1 MIPAVNILC
10 NDGRFSGGRLQMGRR
25 RFPTRWAILIGLIL
39 CTWASSNGR
48 GGNPADRSLA
58 DMLTEQDR
66 WTRLKALQS
75 WDGAISEQETLLL
88 EQLANETQ
96 HVDWLVNYRVRA
108 LLRRVKPG
116 VYGVSPQVQ
125 TAEELFAK
133 MNGGKV
139 SDGTYDVYIDEIA
152 RLGTDVIPLLLD
164 LLDCRGPDDRYRRD
178 IAIKVLG
185 KLDDPRIVPAL
196 KDAIGRAGSRGRPT
210 QELLAVLV
218 HDSSDEAIDYA
229 AGVIA
234 RQGTGQENMIWGI
247 STSSLPTRAKM
258 RLYAHYGDFESFGR
272 SAVIRALGRMGGK
285 AAFDQLAGIL
295 RSGAYNDEYRLAAAT
310 LEKFK
315 EPDATGLFLEVL
327 RNAPDHA
334 CASLIIP
341 LASRGCVEAI
351 PILEQRIVTAST
363 RPEGMACRVLAAGAL
378 CGLGKD
384 YEKNAAIVREHL
396 RTGGYGSYT
405 AAGWLHDDETIDIL
419 ISKIASGKPNKEVA
433 KDAVDALGRIG
444 SGRALPALR
453 DALTRVPVDV
463 FTDVGQ
469 AIVAIGRKNM
479 AESTV
484 AEGELV
490 VCVARYLR
498 LRPQQRPLARDSPE
512 GKRSRRE
519 HEQALAWLRK
529 HPAVVANAM
538 AQTRSQTGFMRE
550 FGVRLVRMAEI
561 EMVAGLGKREYRPG
575 ATIAAHLEFRNL
587 GPETLYFQ
595 REGTVTWEFMP
606 GEPGESIFLPT
617 GERGGRLAD
626 RRQILPLAPGETW
639 AKPVQIRPRPE
650 ELPPG
655 AYKVKVRYEA
665 MNWYTQPELGKSSE
679 ALSGTLVSDEILITV
694 NP

>member
-1 MIPAVNILC
+1 
-10 NDGRFSGGRLQMGRR
+10 
-25 RFPTRWAILIGLIL
+25 
-39 CTWASSNGR
+39 
-48 GGNPADRSLA
+48 
-58 DMLTEQDR
+58 MLTEQDR

-75 WDGAISEQETLLL
+75 WDAAISEQETLLL

-234 RQGTGQENMIWGI
+234 RQGTSQENMIWSI

-258 RLYAHYGDFESFGR
+258 RLYAHYGEFESFAR
-272 SAVIRALGRMGGK
+272 CAVIRALGRVGGQ

-295 RSGAYNDEYRLAAAT
+295 RRGAYNDEYRLAAAT
-310 LEKFK
+310 LEGFK
-315 EPDATGLFLEVL
+315 DPDATGVFLEAL
-327 RNAPDHA
+327 QKAPDRG
-334 CASLIIP
+334 CPCLIVP
-341 LASRGCVEAI
+341 LATRDCVEAI
-351 PILEQRIVTAST
+351 PILEQKMMTASD
-363 RPEGMACRVLAAGAL
+363 RPEGDQCKVLAAGAL
-378 CGLGKD
+378 CRLGKN

-396 RTGGYGSYT
+396 RTDGYGSYV
-405 AAGWLHDDETIDIL
+405 AAGWLHDDEVVDIL
-419 ISKIASGKPNKEVA
+419 IAKIAAETTD
-433 KDAVDALGRIG
+433 KDIVNCAIHTLEGIG
-444 SGRALPALR
+444 SDRALPVLR
-453 DALTRVPVDV
+453 DVLARISVGA
-463 FTDVGQ
+463 FMDVGR
-469 AIVAIGRKNM
+469 AIAGIGRKNA
-479 AESTV
+479 AEPIV
-484 AEGELV
+484 AEGEIV
-490 VCVARYLR
+490 QCVARYLNS
-498 LRPQQRPLARDSPE
+498 RPEQMRFALDSPA
-512 GKRSRRE
+512 GRQRE
-519 HEQALAWLRK
+519 RERERALAWLRK
-529 HPAVVANAM
+529 HPAVVASAM
-538 AQTRSQTGFMRE
+538 AQA
-550 FGVRLVRMAEI
+550 RLRVDLRDFTVQRVRMAEI
-561 EMVAGLGKREYRPG
+561 EMGAGLGKREYRPG
-575 ATIAAHLEFRNL
+575 ETITASLEFRNL

-595 REGTVTWEFMP
+595 REGAVTWEFML
-606 GEPGESIFLPT
+606 GEHGESIFLPT
-617 GERGGRLAD
+617 GERGRRLAD
-626 RRQILPLAPGETW
+626 RSQILPLEPGETW
-639 AKPVQIRPRPE
+639 SKLVQMIPRPE

-665 MNWYTQPELGKSSE
+665 MNWYTQPELGKSNE
-679 ALSGTLVSDEILITV
+679 ALSGTFVSDEILITV
-694 NP
+694 SP